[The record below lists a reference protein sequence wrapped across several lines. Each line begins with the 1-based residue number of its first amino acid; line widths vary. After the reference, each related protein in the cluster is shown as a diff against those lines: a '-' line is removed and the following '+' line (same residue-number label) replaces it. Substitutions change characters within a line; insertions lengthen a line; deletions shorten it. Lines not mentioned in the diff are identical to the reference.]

1 MKPNEARMVIRKCS
15 LTPLSNLAG
24 FIERPL
30 WRTSSSRVGAKCC
43 STSSGSWRRGGAL
56 ERLISTSG
64 FLFFHLIRFSSRST
78 RCRQPGN
85 RKWRQDSA
93 KRRGE
98 GGEATAD
105 KQEWRDPWD
114 CGGEAVPH
122 TFPPAAEVVKNARL
136 HATVHRRST
145 SQTLN
150 ANIEGWEQWSGGFKL
165 RGVAPRRVLWH
176 WGHGATVNTVKLHP
190 ADGANFTTAHLENSK
205 ENTQANFYC

>member
-1 MKPNEARMVIRKCS
+1 MKPNEVWMVIWKCS
-15 LTPLSNLAG
+15 LRPLSTLAG

-30 WRTSSSRVGAKCC
+30 WHTLSSWVGAKCF
-43 STSSGSWRRGGAL
+43 TTNSGSWRRDGAM
-56 ERLISTSG
+56 EHLISTSG

-114 CGGEAVPH
+114 EGDEAVPH
-122 TFPPAAEVVKNARL
+122 TFPPAAKVVKNARL
-136 HATVHRRST
+136 RATVHRRSA

-150 ANIEGWEQWSGGFKL
+150 GNLEGWEQWSGVSNW
-165 RGVAPRRVLWH
+165 GVQPLE
-176 WGHGATVNTVKLHP
+176 GAYFMTLGTW
-190 ADGANFTTAHLENSK
+190 A
-205 ENTQANFYC
+205 YCEHCQVASSRWR

>member
-1 MKPNEARMVIRKCS
+1 MVIRKGS
-15 LTPLSNLAG
+15 LTPLSKFHQVPSLMY
-24 FIERPL
+24 FVF
-30 WRTSSSRVGAKCC
+30 T
-43 STSSGSWRRGGAL
+43 SGSQVLLHQLWRRGGAL

-114 CGGEAVPH
+114 GGDEAVPH
-122 TFPPAAEVVKNARL
+122 TVPPATEVVKNAQL
-136 HATVHRRST
+136 HATGHQRSA

-150 ANIEGWEQWSGGFKL
+150 ANVEGWEQWSGISNWGVQPL
-165 RGVAPRRVLWH
+165 GGAGVVTLGTRGYCERCQVASSRWR
-176 WGHGATVNTVKLHP
+176 
-190 ADGANFTTAHLENSK
+190 
-205 ENTQANFYC
+205 